1 MMHDFTLV
9 IPTYNRSPQL
19 AALLSYLEAQKADFR
34 VLVLDSSR
42 PEELAANRERAAASS
57 LDLDFAEFQD
67 LEPIE
72 KWRQG
77 LRKVRTPFCGLCAD
91 DDVIILE
98 GVRHCLAGLRSNL
111 AASVVQGYSF
121 SFLSRPDGDM
131 ELNNIV
137 YFRPT
142 IDDPSPLERLARL
155 FQQYQALSYG
165 VFRTT
170 ALQRTLDALQSL
182 TQTLAREL
190 LWSALTAIG
199 GHVIRLP
206 HFSYG
211 RSMGPSAAYD
221 CWHPL
226 EWFSKDPDSLFAE
239 YLRYREVTAAAIVRR
254 PDNEHHVDEI
264 HGMLDL
270 IHLRYLAQHTPDPA
284 VQFIVEQQIA
294 GTDFADYWPRHE
306 IHLPLYEAAG
316 VRATPELEG
325 LGPMSIRGLERSYHL
340 LPSFYAPR
348 GIDSPP
354 MADIVRLINVLN
366 SYRTASTWD
375 PSAKGEN

>member
-9 IPTYNRSPQL
+9 IPTYNRSRQL
-19 AALLSYLEAQKADFR
+19 AVLLSYLEAQNADFR

-42 PEELAANRERAAASS
+42 PDELAADRERAAASS
-57 LDLDFAEFQD
+57 LDLEFAEFPD

-91 DDVIILE
+91 DDIAILE
-98 GVRHCLAGLRSNL
+98 GVRHCLVSLRSNL

-121 SFLSRPDGDM
+121 SFLSRSDGDM

-142 IDDPSPLERLARL
+142 IDDPSPLERLDRL

-165 VFRTT
+165 VFRTP
-170 ALQRTLDALQSL
+170 ALQRTLDTLQSL

-226 EWFSKDPDSLFAE
+226 EWFCKDPDSLFAE
-239 YLRYREVTAAAIVRR
+239 YLRYRELTTAAIIRR
-254 PDNEHHVDEI
+254 PDNEHQPDEI
-264 HGMLDL
+264 HAMLDL
-270 IHLRYLAQHTPDPA
+270 IHLRYLAQHTPDSA

-294 GTDFADYWPRHE
+294 GANFAEYWPRHE
-306 IHLPLYEAAG
+306 IHLPLYDAAG
-316 VRATPELEG
+316 IRATPELET
-325 LGPMSIRGLERSYHL
+325 LGPTCIRGLDRSYHL
-340 LPSFYAPR
+340 FPSFYAPR
-348 GIDSPP
+348 GIESPH
-354 MADIVRLINVLN
+354 MSDIVRLINVLN
-366 SYRTASTWD
+366 SYRAD
-375 PSAKGEN
+375 A

>member
-9 IPTYNRSPQL
+9 IPTYNRSQRL
-19 AALLSYLEAQKADFR
+19 SALLGYLEAQNADCR
-34 VLVLDSSR
+34 VLVLDSSC
-42 PEELAANRERAAASS
+42 PEALAANRERTAASS
-57 LDLDFAEFQD
+57 LDLEFAEFPD
-67 LEPIE
+67 LEPSE

-91 DDVIILE
+91 DDLVILE
-98 GVRHCLAGLRSNL
+98 GVRHCLVNLRSNL
-111 AASVVQGYSF
+111 AASMVQGYSF

-131 ELNNIV
+131 ELNGIV

-142 IDDPSPLERLARL
+142 IDDPSPLERLDKL
-155 FQQYQALSYG
+155 FQQYQALTYG
-165 VFRTT
+165 VFRTPT
-170 ALQRTLDALQSL
+170 LQRILDALQSL

-211 RSMGPSAAYD
+211 RGMAPSADRDY
-221 CWHPL
+221 WHPL

-239 YLRYREVTAAAIVRR
+239 YLRYRELTTAAIFKR
-254 PDNEHHVDEI
+254 PDNEHQLDEI
-264 HGMLDL
+264 HSMLDL
-270 IHLRYLAQHTPDPA
+270 VHLRYLAQHMPDST

-294 GTDFADYWPRHE
+294 GANFAEYWPRHE
-306 IHLPLYEAAG
+306 IHLPVYDAAG
-316 VRATPELEG
+316 IRATPELET
-325 LGPMSIRGLERSYHL
+325 LGPMSIRGPDRSYHL
-340 LPSFYAPR
+340 FPGFYAPR
-348 GIDSPP
+348 GIDSPQ

-366 SYRTASTWD
+366 SYRVEARCD
-375 PSAKGEN
+375 PPAKGAT

>member
-1 MMHDFTLV
+1 
-9 IPTYNRSPQL
+9 
-19 AALLSYLEAQKADFR
+19 
-34 VLVLDSSR
+34 
-42 PEELAANRERAAASS
+42 
-57 LDLDFAEFQD
+57 
-67 LEPIE
+67 
-72 KWRQG
+72 
-77 LRKVRTPFCGLCAD
+77 
-91 DDVIILE
+91 
-98 GVRHCLAGLRSNL
+98 
-111 AASVVQGYSF
+111 
-121 SFLSRPDGDM
+121 M

-142 IDDPSPLERLARL
+142 IDDPSPLERLDQL

-165 VFRTT
+165 VFRTP

-221 CWHPL
+221 YWHPL

-239 YLRYREVTAAAIVRR
+239 YLRYRELATAAIIRR
-254 PDNEHHVDEI
+254 PDNEHLLDEI

-270 IHLRYLAQHTPDPA
+270 IHLRYLAQHTPDSA

-294 GTDFADYWPRHE
+294 GANFAEYWPTPRNPFAALRRRRNSGDTRAGDPRSNEHPRARPQLSPVPQFLRAARHR
-306 IHLPLYEAAG
+306 ISRRWP
-316 VRATPELEG
+316 T
-325 LGPMSIRGLERSYHL
+325 
-340 LPSFYAPR
+340 SFA
-348 GIDSPP
+348 
-354 MADIVRLINVLN
+354 
-366 SYRTASTWD
+366 
-375 PSAKGEN
+375 

>member
-9 IPTYNRSPQL
+9 IPTYNRSQLL
-19 AALLSYLEAQKADFR
+19 AALLRYLEAQNADCP
-34 VLVLDSSR
+34 VLVLDSSS

-57 LDLDFAEFQD
+57 LDLEFAEFPD
-67 LEPIE
+67 LEPSE

-77 LRKVRTPFCGLCAD
+77 LRKVRTPFCSLCAD
-91 DDVIILE
+91 DDIVILE
-98 GVRHCLAGLRSNL
+98 GVRHCLVSLRSNL

-142 IDDPSPLERLARL
+142 IDDPSPLERLDRL

-165 VFRTT
+165 VFRTP

-226 EWFSKDPDSLFAE
+226 EWFSKDPDSLIAE
-239 YLRYREVTAAAIVRR
+239 YLRYRELATAAIIRR
-254 PDNEHHVDEI
+254 PDNEHLLDEI

-270 IHLRYLAQHTPDPA
+270 IHLRYLAQHTPDSA

-294 GTDFADYWPRHE
+294 GANFAEYWPSHE
-306 IHLPLYEAAG
+306 IHLPLYDAAG
-316 VRATPELEG
+316 IRATPELET
-325 LGPMSIRGLERSYHL
+325 LGPMSIRGLDRSYHL
-340 LPSFYAPR
+340 FPSFYAPR
-348 GIDSPP
+348 GIESPQ

-366 SYRTASTWD
+366 GYRAD
-375 PSAKGEN
+375 ARCHPPVKGKT